1 MSKKKF
7 ITQEAA
13 NQLNLK
19 DFDLQGAK
27 TIPFKSIDFFKK
39 QKNKK
44 KEIYIYDIGF
54 HSPQKIIPINNHINK
69 TGSNPLLGN
78 KKNKIFFYD
87 ITTIYVQQKKGK
99 IVECFGAQSPPNIKT
114 KYIQGRFLCHHII
127 AAHCA
132 GFQKIFAYIID

>member
-27 TIPFKSIDFFKK
+27 IIPFKSIDFFKK

-54 HSPQKIIPINNHINK
+54 HPPQKIIPINNHINK

-78 KKNKIFFYD
+78 KKNKILFMILLQFTYNK
-87 ITTIYVQQKKGK
+87 KKGK
-99 IVECFGAQSPPNIKT
+99 
-114 KYIQGRFLCHHII
+114 L
-127 AAHCA
+127 
-132 GFQKIFAYIID
+132 